1 MPIEFHCEHCRQVI
15 RAPDEAA
22 GKKGRCPKC
31 QQMVYIPLPASESGE
46 IPLAPEDPEDARRRA
61 ASEQERRALERE
73 IRRERVAPGDN
84 ARPQRGTGGGAAAA
98 PAADPRKLVAE
109 YLAALANGQL
119 ETAERC
125 AKALSQI
132 KSRAMEVI
140 ESLSTNEQMAGDFP
154 KLPRPVLMGFLK
166 QLRNQL
172 N

>member
-31 QQMVYIPLPASESGE
+31 QQTVYIPLPAAESGE
-46 IPLAPEDPEDARRRA
+46 IPLAPLDPEDARRQQE
-61 ASEQERRALERE
+61 SERERRQIERALWRDK
-73 IRRERVAPGDN
+73 ATPGEGG
-84 ARPQRGTGGGAAAA
+84 RPQRPAAGGAAPG

-125 AKALSQI
+125 AAALSQV
-132 KSRAMEVI
+132 KARAMEVI
-140 ESLSTNEQMAGDFP
+140 EALSTNEQMAGDFP

-166 QLRNQL
+166 QLRSQL
-172 N
+172 G

>member
-46 IPLAPEDPEDARRRA
+46 IPLAPEDPAEERRRVE
-61 ASEQERRALERE
+61 SERERRAIERE
-73 IRRERVAPGDN
+73 IRRDRAAPDDN
-84 ARPQRGTGGGAAAA
+84 ARGSRGARPAAAA
-98 PAADPRKLVAE
+98 GDPRKLVAE

-125 AKALSQI
+125 AAALGQM

-140 ESLSTNEQMAGDFP
+140 ESLSSNEQMAGDFP

-166 QLRNQL
+166 QLRNQIS
-172 N
+172 

>member
-31 QQMVYIPLPASESGE
+31 QGTVYIPLPASESGE
-46 IPLAPEDPEDARRRA
+46 IPLAPEDPDDARRRDE
-61 ASEQERRALERE
+61 SERERRAIERAL
-73 IRRERVAPGDN
+73 RRDKTAPGDS
-84 ARPQRGTGGGAAAA
+84 ARPQRGVGPGPGAA
-98 PAADPRKLVAE
+98 PADPRKLVAE

-125 AKALSQI
+125 AAALSQI

-140 ESLSTNEQMAGDFP
+140 ESLSSNEQMAGDFP

-166 QLRNQL
+166 QLRSQL